1 MKKNISLKI
10 ILFTFIF
17 FIQSCGIYVQY
28 DYDSDVNFDNY
39 SSYSFYQPYID
50 ELEISDLD
58 KKRILKSLDLGLKS
72 KGLER
77 SNSPDLLVTFET
89 KSKERVYVN
98 NYLPYGWYPFAYHY
112 PYSSGYSRVQ
122 GTLYVN
128 LIDSKNQQLVWQGK
142 GVGVLNEYSDNRDK
156 MINNFGPLKVGIG
169 GTVGAGKTS
178 LTEALCKKL
187 SKRISMAVI
196 SNDIYTIEDA
206 EYLMKAQALPIERI
220 KGVETGGCPHTAI
233 REDASINLLAVDEL
247 KEKFPDLEL
256 ILIESG
262 GDNLAATFSPE
273 LVDLS
278 IYVIDVGMGGD
289 IPRKGGPAITKS
301 DFLLVNKTDLAP
313 HVGVDLQQMKNDVEI
328 ARNKL
333 PFVFGQM
340 KNNAGIDI
348 ITSFLNEQGGLSIN

>member
-39 SSYSFYQPYID
+39 SSYSFYQPDID

-77 SNSPDLLVTFET
+77 SSSPDLLVTFET

-128 LIDSKNQQLVWQGK
+128 FIDSKNQQLVWQGK
-142 GVGVLNEYSDNRDK
+142 GVGVLNEYSKDRDK
-156 MINNFGPLKVGIG
+156 MIGNFV
-169 GTVGAGKTS
+169 S
-178 LTEALCKKL
+178 
-187 SKRISMAVI
+187 
-196 SNDIYTIEDA
+196 
-206 EYLMKAQALPIERI
+206 
-220 KGVETGGCPHTAI
+220 
-233 REDASINLLAVDEL
+233 SIL
-247 KEKFPDLEL
+247 EKFPPTAD
-256 ILIESG
+256 
-262 GDNLAATFSPE
+262 
-273 LVDLS
+273 
-278 IYVIDVGMGGD
+278 
-289 IPRKGGPAITKS
+289 
-301 DFLLVNKTDLAP
+301 
-313 HVGVDLQQMKNDVEI
+313 
-328 ARNKL
+328 
-333 PFVFGQM
+333 
-340 KNNAGIDI
+340 
-348 ITSFLNEQGGLSIN
+348 